1 MATFSICRSCI
12 LVVDDDLSVLR
23 ILSKILRKAGLDVTA
38 VDTGE
43 LALKN
48 LRSHTYDLAIIDVR
62 LQDMNGLDLLDKINK
77 ITPEMRKIIL
87 TGYPSDEDRG
97 RALELGAFLYLSKP
111 IKPEKLIEIV
121 KQTIN

>member
-43 LALKN
+43 QALKN
-48 LRSHTYDLAIIDVR
+48 LQSHTYDLAIIDVR

-87 TGYPSDEDRG
+87 TGYPSDEDKA
-97 RALELGAFLYLSKP
+97 RASELASFYLSKP

>member
-87 TGYPSDEDRG
+87 TGYPSDEDKA
-97 RALELGAFLYLSKP
+97 RASELASFYLSKP